1 MLNTLDKLR
10 ELKDNVSQS
19 LFGAGSSAASSV
31 SPSGNLSPSGHYV
44 GVGIGYKNGDPTAG
58 YALRFYVRRK
68 LPPGDL
74 APSHY
79 INGLL
84 HGMMT
89 DVAELRPFSGY
100 ARKAPEAKAKAT
112 VKAKAIAAGA
122 GAGVQFQ
129 SQFTQ
134 GPMGTLGAVLV
145 DANGR
150 QYALGANH
158 VLSRNNS
165 VTRLAG
171 FTVMDTSDAGSVVFR
186 PVPIGNSV
194 RFAPLRDGC
203 TADCALV
210 EPAAGVTFKQKLPVP
225 PGKLT
230 ATVTEPVAGRPAAK
244 FGFATQWTR
253 GVIGDLSATI
263 RLDCG
268 AGLGVI
274 SLADTFLV
282 RDEAEADDVPQ
293 HDGEASF
300 AAPGDSG
307 ALVFQQDD
315 AGYWSPCGMVVGGP
329 IADPRL
335 QTKTEDYIAV
345 CRLSAAL
352 GALNQELYPDMAAF
366 GSGLQLAEFE
376 AA

>member
-1 MLNTLDKLR
+1 MSNTMDKLR

-19 LFGAGSSAASSV
+19 LFGAGSSSASSV
-31 SPSGNLSPSGHYV
+31 SPSDKLPPAGHYV
-44 GVGIGYKNGDPTAG
+44 GVGIGYKNGDPKAG

-68 LPPGDL
+68 LLPGDL
-74 APSHY
+74 APSHC
-79 INGLL
+79 IKGLL

-89 DVAELRPFSGY
+89 DVAEVRPFSGY
-100 ARKAPEAKAKAT
+100 ARKAAQ
-112 VKAKAIAAGA
+112 AKAIASGA
-122 GAGVQFQ
+122 GAGIQFQ

-158 VLSRNNS
+158 VLARNNS

-203 TADCALV
+203 TVDCALV

-230 ATVTEPVAGRPAAK
+230 ATVTEPVIGRPAAK

-253 GVIGDLSATI
+253 GVIGDLNATV

-274 SLADTFLV
+274 SIADTVLV
-282 RDEAEADDVPQ
+282 RDEAESDDVAQ

-307 ALVFQQDD
+307 ALVFQQDE

-329 IADPRL
+329 VGDPRL
-335 QTKTEDYIAV
+335 QTQTEDYIAV
-345 CRLSAAL
+345 CRLSTAL
-352 GALNQELYPDMAAF
+352 DALNQELYPDKSAY